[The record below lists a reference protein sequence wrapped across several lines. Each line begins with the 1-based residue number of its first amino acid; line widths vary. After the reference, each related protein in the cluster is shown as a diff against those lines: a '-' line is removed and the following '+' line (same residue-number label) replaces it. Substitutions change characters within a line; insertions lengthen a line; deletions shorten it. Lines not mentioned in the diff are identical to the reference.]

1 MQGEGAQIEIAAQ
14 KSRDEGA
21 RTTRVVARAALTD
34 RTRAWA
40 LYRLA
45 EVQGLV
51 DLLLAGSAAPDAS
64 PQEFLH
70 LLVCTDL
77 SRRSE
82 DFGLSPDPFPKR
94 YR

>member
-1 MQGEGAQIEIAAQ
+1 MTNGLVRRGS
-14 KSRDEGA
+14 SRA
-21 RTTRVVARAALTD
+21 CVALTD
-34 RTRAWA
+34 RTGAWA

-51 DLLLAGSAAPDAS
+51 ALLLVGAAAPDGE

-70 LLVCTDL
+70 VLVCADL

-82 DFGLSPDPFPKR
+82 DFGLSVDPFPQR

>member
-1 MQGEGAQIEIAAQ
+1 MSRALPYLYRCIALRLHSHVAF
-14 KSRDEGA
+14 KRFDD
-21 RTTRVVARAALTD
+21 RVG
-34 RTRAWA
+34 AWA

-45 EVQGLV
+45 EAQGLV
-51 DLLLAGSAAPDAS
+51 DLLLVGSAAPDES

-70 LLVCTDL
+70 LLVCADL

-82 DFGLSPDPFPKR
+82 DFGLSVDPFPQR